1 MPDNTVVIAIVD
13 YGVGNLASV
22 RKAFAA
28 VGAEAS
34 LVRDPGRLA
43 EAAAIVLP
51 GVGNFGHCSREF
63 HRFGFAGPLRS
74 ARKRGI
80 PILGVCV
87 GMQLLFEGSEE
98 DAAEPGLGFY
108 CGSVTKLT
116 GVPRVPQIGWNAI
129 DLQGSHPWLRDVT
142 NGDHFY
148 FVHSYAPETDDDV
161 ILGTVE
167 YGGPRLAIVG
177 SDNLLGVQFHPEKSG
192 ANGLRIIRAFA
203 AAATPGAAIGA
214 APIRSIA

>member
-1 MPDNTVVIAIVD
+1 MPDNEVVIAIVD

-22 RKAFAA
+22 QKAFAA
-28 VGAEAS
+28 VGSEAT
-34 LVRDPGRLA
+34 LVRDPARLA

-63 HRFGFAGPLRS
+63 HRYGFAIPLRA
-74 ARKRGI
+74 ARKRKV
-80 PILGVCV
+80 PILGICV

-98 DAAEPGLGFY
+98 DTAEPGLGFY
-108 CGSVTKLT
+108 CGSVTKIT

-142 NGDHFY
+142 DGDHFY
-148 FVHSYAPETDDDV
+148 FVHSFAPETDDDV
-161 ILGTVE
+161 VLGTVE

-177 SDNLLGVQFHPEKSG
+177 SDGLLGVQFHPEKSG

-203 AAATPGAAIGA
+203 EAAAVAA
-214 APIRSIA
+214 APAAGSAA

>member
-1 MPDNTVVIAIVD
+1 MPDNEAVIAIVD

-22 RKAFAA
+22 QKAFAA
-28 VGAEAS
+28 VGSGAT
-34 LVRDPGRLA
+34 LVRDPARLA

-63 HRFGFAGPLRS
+63 HRYGFATPLRA
-74 ARKRGI
+74 ARKQRV
-80 PILGVCV
+80 PILGICV

-98 DAAEPGLGFY
+98 DTAEPGLGFY
-108 CGSVTKLT
+108 CGSVTKIT

-129 DLQGSHPWLRDVT
+129 DLQGSHPWLREVT
-142 NGDHFY
+142 DGDHFY
-148 FVHSYAPETDDDV
+148 FVHSFAPETDDDV
-161 ILGTVE
+161 VLGTVE

-177 SDNLLGVQFHPEKSG
+177 SDALLGVQFHPEKSG

-203 AAATPGAAIGA
+203 EAAAVAATPAAGSA
-214 APIRSIA
+214 A